1 MSPRLRGHTDHPG
14 EMGVACVSLR
24 AEFVSKSFYT
34 AAGGAEHIVAVQPAE
49 SGDFATEQAA
59 VVAGYVRAVRE
70 LGLAPESAVFRRI
83 YLSDVLNQVES
94 LKGAGL
100 LPGPQEGPVAVSRV
114 QQRPLPAGKVA
125 LLAYHVTDPCGLSKR
140 QIGRGQVV
148 AEKNGA
154 RHLWTAGLCAGARTG
169 AVSAEAQTRGVF
181 ADLIGVLEANGGS
194 LREHC
199 VRTWI
204 YVKGIDVFYPGV
216 VNSRR
221 ALFAE
226 QGLTQA
232 THYIAST
239 GIEGACAHASD
250 VVALDAYSQLDLVPG
265 QLSYLNDFD
274 RLCPTHRYGVTF
286 ERGASVSYA
295 DRTHCFISGTASI
308 DCNGAVMHRGD
319 VRAQLDRALGNVEA
333 LLRAGS
339 AGLEDLMYLVVYLR
353 DPTDF
358 PGVRTRLYEQM
369 PGLPVLFVQGP
380 VCRPEWLVEIEGLAI
395 TRHGRPHLPRF

>member
-1 MSPRLRGHTDHPG
+1 MS
-14 EMGVACVSLR
+14 MR
-24 AEFVSKSFYT
+24 AEVASKTFCT

-49 SGDFATEQAA
+49 SGDFATQQAA
-59 VVAGYVRAVRE
+59 VAAGYARAVRE
-70 LGLAPESAVFRRI
+70 LGLLPESAVFRRI
-83 YLSDVLNQVES
+83 YLSDVLNQAER
-94 LKGAGL
+94 LEGAGL
-100 LPGPQEGPVAVSRV
+100 LPGPREGPVAVSRV
-114 QQRPLPAGKVA
+114 QQMPLPAAKVA
-125 LLAYHVTDPCGLSKR
+125 LLAYHVTDPVGLSKR
-140 QIGRGQVV
+140 RIGRGQVLV
-148 AEKNGA
+148 EKNGA
-154 RHLWTAGLCAGARTG
+154 RHLWTTGLCAGARAG
-169 AVSAEAQTRGVF
+169 AASAEAQTRGVF
-181 ADLIGVLEANGGS
+181 ADLIGALEANGAS
-194 LREHC
+194 LLEHC

-204 YVKGIDVFYPGV
+204 YVKDIDVFYSGV

-250 VVALDAYSQLDLVPG
+250 VVALDAYSQLDLAPG

-286 ERGASVSYA
+286 ERGASISYA

-308 DCNGAVMHRGD
+308 DRNGAVLHRGD

-333 LLRAGS
+333 LLHAGS
-339 AGLEDLMYLVVYLR
+339 ARLDDLMYLVVYLR

-358 PGVRTRLYEQM
+358 PRVRARLHEQL

-380 VCRPEWLVEIEGLAI
+380 VCRPEWLVEVEGFAI
-395 TRHGRPHLPRF
+395 ARHGSPDLPRF